1 MFHNSV
7 HMVIKGFQPV
17 EDHRLQS
24 PCSSVTAGRS
34 PGSMPSSFSCPLSS
48 LGIFFGCVFDFSCL
62 KKLPCQSWL
71 IPKSLCVLQIRWWF
85 QVPAHVSISSLF
97 SPTHLPLCNSK
108 ATLQLVANNAVV
120 MLAVPSVVVCPVH
133 TVATPSAWC
142 QASL

>member
-1 MFHNSV
+1 M
-7 HMVIKGFQPV
+7 ITKGFQPV

-85 QVPAHVSISSLF
+85 QVPANILISSLF
-97 SPTHLPLCNSK
+97 SPTPPPLCNSK
-108 ATLQLVANNAVV
+108 STLQLVANNVV
-120 MLAVPSVVVCPVH
+120 VTLAVPSVVVCPVR
-133 TVATPSAWC
+133 TVAMSSTQC